1 MLNRE
6 KFEEFLK
13 PFKEGIITPYGVIR
27 LKSLKQGRFAEEYNL
42 DLSLEGES
50 LLTMKV
56 FLGRK
61 PYYAEWIE
69 VFGIKPK
76 LKSGHSFFGSLLEE
90 ALLDAIAPYFS
101 RVFIEYFEDRET
113 ARELQKGVP
122 PSLSRLGSELLK
134 RGYTYFRDWYI
145 PEGLMEGGHK
155 IQAEKPKNEELKGKH
170 LQKILEEYKEFVRK
184 CSDEEL
190 VKRIEIRAKELLK
203 NL

>member
-1 MLNRE
+1 MLSWE

-13 PFKEGIITPYGVIR
+13 LFKEGKTTPYGVIR
-27 LKSLKQGRFAEEYNL
+27 LKSLKRGRFAEEYNL

-50 LLTMKV
+50 LLTLKV

-61 PYYAEWIE
+61 PYYSEWIE

-76 LKSGHSFFGSLLEE
+76 LRNEISFFGSPLEE
-90 ALLDAIAPYFS
+90 ALLDAITPYFS
-101 RVFIEYFEDRET
+101 RVFIEYFEDKET

-122 PSLSRLGSELLK
+122 PSLSRLGSKLLK

-155 IQAEKPKNEELKGKH
+155 IQAEKPKNEELKEKH
-170 LQKILEEYKEFVRK
+170 LQKILEEYKEFKRK

-190 VKRIEIRAKELLK
+190 VKKIEIRAKELLR